1 MGEELFDFCC
11 FHLLW
16 MPFVVKEDEALDPI
30 DVGFFGANGIM
41 FGSDGVSDTVKQFL
55 LAALCHDS
63 PQLAFSALL
72 L

>member
-1 MGEELFDFCC
+1 
-11 FHLLW
+11 

-55 LAALCHDS
+55 LAALCHDP